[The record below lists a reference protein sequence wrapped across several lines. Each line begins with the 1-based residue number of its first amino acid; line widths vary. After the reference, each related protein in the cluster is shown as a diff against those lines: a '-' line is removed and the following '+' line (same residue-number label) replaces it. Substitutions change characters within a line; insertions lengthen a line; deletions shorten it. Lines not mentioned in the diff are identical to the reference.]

1 MQGVPNTW
9 SDKVWLIP
17 HINFKMVTH
26 FVELEKTFDFTDY
39 EASGEPHIKF
49 AAELKE
55 CYDYIKNVRPS
66 LEKQSEVALCD
77 VKEDGSYEEK
87 YGEVNRIEQ
96 EIENSDT
103 KWLTWIVVNRNF
115 FWT

>member
-1 MQGVPNTW
+1 
-9 SDKVWLIP
+9 
-17 HINFKMVTH
+17 
-26 FVELEKTFDFTDY
+26 
-39 EASGEPHIKF
+39 
-49 AAELKE
+49 
-55 CYDYIKNVRPS
+55 
-66 LEKQSEVALCD
+66 LCD

-96 EIENSDT
+96 EIENLDT